1 MKRHQD
7 VTIGIVILLFCAFFT
22 CCALRMDMGPA
33 LMPLILLAFMAVLG
47 LIILADGIRKTRR
60 ATAENP
66 VRPFVTCATLKT
78 PLTMFALI
86 VVYVLLFLA
95 VGYYAATIL
104 FLMAA
109 MRFLKQK
116 SWLFIAV
123 TTAGFVAF
131 AYFFLVRQLNVSIDE
146 LGWLGNWLRMRG
158 GF

>member
-22 CCALRMDMGPA
+22 RCALRMDMGPA

-47 LIILADGIRKTRR
+47 LIILADGIQKTRH

-66 VRPFVTCATLKT
+66 VKPFVTCAALKT

-95 VGYYAATIL
+95 VGYYAATVL
-104 FLMAA
+104 FLIAA

-116 SWLFIAV
+116 SWPLIAM

-131 AYFFLVRQLNVSIDE
+131 TYFFLVRQLNVSIDE
-146 LGWLGNWLRMRG
+146 LGWIGNWLQMRG

>member
-1 MKRHQD
+1 
-7 VTIGIVILLFCAFFT
+7 
-22 CCALRMDMGPA
+22 
-33 LMPLILLAFMAVLG
+33 
-47 LIILADGIRKTRR
+47 
-60 ATAENP
+60 
-66 VRPFVTCATLKT
+66 
-78 PLTMFALI
+78 
-86 VVYVLLFLA
+86 
-95 VGYYAATIL
+95 
-104 FLMAA
+104 

>member
-7 VTIGIVILLFCAFFT
+7 VIIGIVILLFCAFFA

-47 LIILADGIRKTRR
+47 LIILTDGIRKTRR

-66 VRPFVTCATLKT
+66 VRPFVTCAALKT

-95 VGYYAATIL
+95 VGYYAATVL

-116 SWLFIAV
+116 SWLSIAV
-123 TTAGFVAF
+123 ITAGFVAF

>member
-22 CCALRMDMGPA
+22 CYDLRMDMGPA

-47 LIILADGIRKTRR
+47 LTILADGIRKARH

-66 VRPFVTCATLKT
+66 VKPFVTCATLKT

-95 VGYYAATIL
+95 IGYYAATVL

-116 SWLFIAV
+116 SWLSIAV

-131 AYFFLVRQLNVSIDE
+131 TYFFLVRQLNVSIDE
-146 LGWLGNWLRMRG
+146 LGWVGNWLWMRG